1 MKKGTLFLGAMLG
14 IKESGHS
21 ANPMRVLAT
30 LLLLCSTCW
39 SAQAQQD
46 VDVNNVTKWQFKFAN
61 EQFNQGEEIEIIFL
75 ATIEKGWSLYSS
87 DFKADIGP
95 QPTEFEFAE
104 NGSFAVTKAISAVS
118 PLTKVDKTWGTQIT
132 YFTQKA
138 EFRSKVRIEEINY
151 DVTGT
156 IRGQLCNDKKGVC
169 IPFQKT
175 FHFIN

>member
-1 MKKGTLFLGAMLG
+1 MKILTTM
-14 IKESGHS
+14 
-21 ANPMRVLAT
+21 
-30 LLLLCSTCW
+30 LLLCAICW
-39 SAQAQQD
+39 FANAQQE
-46 VDVNNVTKWQFKFAN
+46 VDINKVTHWQFKFAN
-61 EQFNQGEEIEIIFL
+61 EQFNQGEEVEIIFL
-75 ATIEKGWSLYSS
+75 AEIEKGWSLYSS

-95 QPTEFEFAE
+95 QPTAFEFAE
-104 NGSFAVTKAISAVS
+104 NGSFAVTKAITAVS
-118 PLTKVDKTWGTQIT
+118 PLKKVDKTWGTQIT